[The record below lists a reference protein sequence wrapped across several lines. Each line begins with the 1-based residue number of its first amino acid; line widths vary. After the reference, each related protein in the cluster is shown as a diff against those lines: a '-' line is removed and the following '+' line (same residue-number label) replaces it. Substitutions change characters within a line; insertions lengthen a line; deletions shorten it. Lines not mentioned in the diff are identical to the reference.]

1 VLWGHHHGNTRR
13 WPDGSAPAKR
23 WLSDRG
29 GVPAYCSR
37 LTLAVPRVHSNV
49 AFICIGI
56 ISGLP
61 GAAVMSLPSRV
72 LDVPTRAVGMG
83 IFYSVYYGIMLVF
96 PTAQGMLAQ
105 GTNSAAVTFDLAAMS
120 LLGAIPLLAIFT
132 ALARRSA
139 RFVTVAA

>member
-1 VLWGHHHGNTRR
+1 MAARL
-13 WPDGSAPAKR
+13 P
-23 WLSDRG
+23 RG
-29 GVPAYCSR
+29 GSLIVAACLLIAAG

-49 AFICIGI
+49 ALFICIGI